1 LFASIG
7 RLFSAAGARPVL
19 LEFDAPASGPVTR
32 EQRGIELRDV
42 SKGTYR
48 LTVVISDPASG
59 TTVTRTQRFQV
70 VER

>member
-1 LFASIG
+1 
-7 RLFSAAGARPVL
+7 VL

-59 TTVTRTQRFQV
+59 TTVTRTQTIPSRGALVCCTASPQTLS
-70 VER
+70 